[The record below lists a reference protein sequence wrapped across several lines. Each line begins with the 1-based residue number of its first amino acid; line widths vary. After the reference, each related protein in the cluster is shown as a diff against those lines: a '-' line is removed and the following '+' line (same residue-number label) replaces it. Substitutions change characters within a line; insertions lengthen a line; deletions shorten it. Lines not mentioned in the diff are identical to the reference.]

1 MKKSN
6 LLKLITVMLVLTLSV
21 VLFACN
27 SNNYNIAPEE
37 SGKSDADV
45 GEGTVVIGQT
55 DRKIVYYV
63 TMEMYADDT
72 TALGDTIKTQ
82 TVEKGGYMEGSSES
96 TNNKYVYYRYILRIP
111 TEKLDAFLT
120 SVESGGTVNSKTVT
134 TTDITTQYVSA
145 QANIEALE
153 SERAALNK
161 LLENATLTSDVIAI
175 SKRISEINASLGAL
189 EKEINNYDS
198 LIDYSTVTINVYKT
212 QNKPADSRN
221 FGEKLGDLLVKSF
234 KSIGTAFKGLL
245 IGLTAAFPYIL
256 MLGAVAT
263 IVIFVLIVV
272 HKKKGKR
279 LKYKK
284 ESLSVEKNEISGG
297 KESIEE
303 NNKEN
308 KDGI

>member
-6 LLKLITVMLVLTLSV
+6 LLKLITVILVLMLSV

-27 SNNYNIAPEE
+27 SNNYNAPEE
-37 SGKSDADV
+37 SGKSDADA
-45 GEGTVVIGQT
+45 GEGKVVIGQT

-72 TALGDTIKTQ
+72 TALGDVIKTQ
-82 TVEKGGYMEGSSES
+82 TVEKGGYMEESSES

-153 SERAALNK
+153 SERAALKK

-263 IVIFVLIVV
+263 VIIFVLIVV

-279 LKYKK
+279 LKYRK
-284 ESLSVEKNEISGG
+284 ESPSEEENEISGG
-297 KESIEE
+297 KENIDE
-303 NNKEN
+303 NNEEN